1 MDLSPSAWL
10 EAATPYVLAV
20 AAVTLAFVAAFA
32 VAVFAVLHFLL
43 RRRRRRWLR
52 DDASG
57 APAQDGL
64 DGFTWTS
71 TED

>member
-1 MDLSPSAWL
+1 MNLSPSA
-10 EAATPYVLAV
+10 VLQSLAPSMLAM

-32 VAVFAVLHFLL
+32 VAVFALLHFAQ
-43 RRRRRRWLR
+43 RRRRHR

-57 APAQDGL
+57 DAGPGGL
-64 DGFTWTS
+64 TGFTWTA